1 MKNAYNSVQ
10 KNDFP
15 LGRRG
20 QIISVGYILRVAG
33 EKGIPSMQLN
43 GRRAGSGFVVCMFML
58 VAAVLASA
66 KGQTIDLRM
75 STIPTLDNAAFEAG
89 LAKNYFRDEGL
100 KIETTPTVG
109 GSAGIPALVSGQ
121 LQAAS
126 SNVVSIILAAARG
139 LEPVMV
145 IAGDTTRDEPPDLL
159 GIACKKGC
167 GSRSGKDLEGK
178 TIAVN
183 ARNNIPWLYAR
194 EWIAK
199 TGGDPAK
206 VTFTEIPFPQM
217 IDALQNDRVAA
228 ATVVEPYLSAALDA
242 GVIDVVGWPYS
253 AVQKRL
259 PVAQFVMTKTY
270 ADQHQDVV
278 DRVIRAYNRSVD
290 WTNDNLQSE
299 EFLQIVSG
307 YTKIAPDRLRRVSR
321 PAYVKT
327 IDPASIRAVELLMKK
342 HGLIDTDVDVSA
354 MIYPSLVA
362 Q

>member
-1 MKNAYNSVQ
+1 
-10 KNDFP
+10 
-15 LGRRG
+15 
-20 QIISVGYILRVAG
+20 
-33 EKGIPSMQLN
+33 
-43 GRRAGSGFVVCMFML
+43 
-58 VAAVLASA
+58 
-66 KGQTIDLRM
+66 M

-89 LAKNYFRDEGL
+89 LAKNYFGDEGL

-109 GSAGIPALVSGQ
+109 GAAGIPALVSGQ

-126 SNVVSIILAAARG
+126 SNIVSIILAAARG
-139 LEPVMV
+139 LEPVIV

-167 GSRSGKDLEGK
+167 GFQSGKDLEGK
-178 TIAVN
+178 SIAVN
-183 ARNNIPWLYAR
+183 ARSNIPWLYAR

-217 IDALQNDRVAA
+217 IDALQHDRVAA

-242 GVIDVVGWPYS
+242 GSVDVVSWPYS

-270 ADQHQDVV
+270 VDQHRDLVE
-278 DRVIRAYNRSVD
+278 RVIRGYDRAVD
-290 WTNDNLQSE
+290 WTNANLQSD
-299 EFLQIVSG
+299 EFLQIVAG
-307 YTKIAPDRLRRVSR
+307 YTKIAPDRLRRVTK
-321 PAYVKT
+321 PAFVKT
-327 IDPASIRAVELLMKK
+327 IDPASIQAVEQLMKK
-342 HGLIDTDVDVSA
+342 HGLIEADVDVSA

-362 Q
+362 R

>member
-66 KGQTIDLRM
+66 KAQTIDLRM

-253 AVQKRL
+253 AIQKRL

-270 ADQHQDVV
+270 ADQHRDVV